1 MTSLQW
7 CSRCFWILPISK
19 RTVKTSERKSW
30 LLATKWQGWN
40 MFLLSANHPL
50 PSKCQLPACFSSS
63 RSLFSP
69 TICSNKSC
77 TIRTSW
83 IWGLQ
88 SPRHSTNFPK
98 ESRANSVPKLGV
110 NCSVDSWLYHN
121 LCKLVNICTLRWA
134 NWRSCF
140 SLWISA
146 ILFSTFLLCLHLRA
160 SCRNFSTWIL
170 RIKPWHRTSSV
181 TGIYAIQIIRRK
193 NWAHTSV
200 KSCEIMNQIQHEI

>member
-121 LCKLVNICTLRWA
+121 LCKLVNICTLRWT

-140 SLWISA
+140 SLCISA
-146 ILFSTFLLCLHLRA
+146 ILSTLFFFVCTSGLHGKSLFHLDSTYQTLTSHIVRTWN
-160 SCRNFSTWIL
+160 SC
-170 RIKPWHRTSSV
+170 H
-181 TGIYAIQIIRRK
+181 
-193 NWAHTSV
+193 
-200 KSCEIMNQIQHEI
+200 